1 MKIIQKIYAVW
12 AITTL
17 ILTGLATSF
26 LLVPGLIIPGRRAR
40 LEYNRTLL
48 MAWSRIWGLLAG
60 LLFKS
65 LGEKKAARK
74 ETTIFVVNHG
84 SYLDPPT
91 AYSLILQ
98 PFRTLAKKEL
108 TKIPFYARIVK
119 SSCILID
126 RKDAASR
133 EAGYQT
139 MLDALKNGESIL
151 IYPEGTQNRTGQ
163 HLKDFYDGA
172 FRLAIDSGCPIQVIV
187 CQNASKLMPQGK
199 MMEIRPGRIYYH
211 WLERIPTNQYSQD
224 DLESLKEK
232 VRKMMW
238 EKLENLAAD

>member
-1 MKIIQKIYAVW
+1 MKIFQKIYAVW

-26 LLVPGLIIPGRRAR
+26 LLVPGLLIPGRRAR
-40 LEYNRTLL
+40 LEYNRALL
-48 MAWSRIWGLLAG
+48 MAWSRFWGWLAC
-60 LLFKS
+60 LFFRSK
-65 LGEKKAARK
+65 GEKKEARK

-84 SYLDPPT
+84 SYLDPPA
-91 AYSLILQ
+91 AYSLIRQ

-139 MLDALKNGESIL
+139 MLDALRNGESIL

-163 HLKDFYDGA
+163 PLKDFYDGA
-172 FRLAIDSGCPIQVIV
+172 FRLAIDSGCPLQVIV
-187 CQNASKLMPQGK
+187 CANASKLLPQAK
-199 MMEIRPGRIYYH
+199 MLQIRPGRVTYH
-211 WLERIPTNQYSQD
+211 WMDRIPTHQFSQED
-224 DLESLKEK
+224 IEPLKEK

-238 EKLENLAAD
+238 EKLESLQPH